1 MAATR
6 EADLAGIRLD
16 AEQERRLGIQTA
28 PAALTRLPRRRL
40 FGGDVVVALAG
51 SGNGSGPAAGAD
63 AGHPLLPPQTSAD
76 LERVADQQLAA
87 DAAVEAARIE
97 LAAAKRTLTRELDLV
112 GAKAGSGRAVDDAR
126 SRQELAQAALHSAV
140 LRRRLLGAPVFEALA
155 SGRRFVRVAV
165 YAGELARIDRNAEAA
180 LASLG
185 APEADATRALRP
197 VPMSV
202 SSATGPATMD
212 LYYEPLEV
220 RPELRPGERVAVF
233 LPLRGEAES
242 VAVARS
248 AVVRDVH
255 GGAWVYEQTAPHTFL
270 RRRVSVSDTLG
281 DLAVLASGPQPGA
294 AIVTAGAA
302 ELFGAELGFAK

>member
-1 MAATR
+1 MEYSAASALSAAQRTHTR
-6 EADLAGIRLD
+6 ER
-16 AEQERRLGIQTA
+16 
-28 PAALTRLPRRRL
+28 
-40 FGGDVVVALAG
+40 
-51 SGNGSGPAAGAD
+51 
-63 AGHPLLPPQTSAD
+63 
-76 LERVADQQLAA
+76 
-87 DAAVEAARIE
+87 
-97 LAAAKRTLTRELDLV
+97 DLV

-126 SRQELAQAALHSAV
+126 AQQELAQAALHSA
-140 LRRRLLGAPVFEALA
+140 LRRRQLLGAPVFEALA

-165 YAGELARIDRNAEAA
+165 YAGELARINRNAEAA

-202 SSATGPATMD
+202 ASATGPATTD

-233 LPLRGEAES
+233 LPLLGEAEF

-255 GGAWVYEQTAPHTFL
+255 GGAWVYEQTAPHTFV

-281 DLAVLASGPQPGA
+281 DRVVLASGPEPGA

-302 ELFGAELGFAK
+302 ELYGAELGFAE